1 MAADATSHDL
11 SVGEAVVAALLD
23 SGAEMLRALV
33 AGGDSSSIV
42 DTLMARVDASPEAL
56 IAALAEPTTIMQ
68 MVKEYS
74 DPGGPTSV
82 GGAIANALLSDDA
95 KLLRGICGATVDACE
110 VQYT

>member
-1 MAADATSHDL
+1 
-11 SVGEAVVAALLD
+11 
-23 SGAEMLRALV
+23 
-33 AGGDSSSIV
+33 
-42 DTLMARVDASPEAL
+42 
-56 IAALAEPTTIMQ
+56 MQ